1 MKLYEIVESLKDLEE
16 MAENDEALIPYLD
29 SVEMQMND
37 KVSNIVR
44 FSRECEL
51 KSEMIE
57 TEIQRLKELKE
68 SYQNKAENLKEYLS
82 YSMKRN
88 GIERIDTEVCK
99 LSFRKSKQVII
110 TGDINEKFTTQ
121 KTIITPDKKAI
132 KEAIERGEEVKGAI
146 LQENK
151 NLVIK

>member
-51 KSEMIE
+51 KAEMIE

-68 SYQNKAENLKEYLS
+68 SYKNKAENLKEYLA

-88 GIERIDTEVCK
+88 GIERIDTEACR

-110 TGDINEKFTTQ
+110 TGDINKKFTTK
-121 KTIITPDKKAI
+121 KTIIIPDKKAI
-132 KEAIERGEEVKGAI
+132 KEAIEKGEEVKGAI
-146 LQENK
+146 LRENK